1 MRTFNKKRNED
12 ITELKRLHMLKDK
25 SAFKQRKAEI
35 MAEHKI
41 SKATVYREMNK
52 KLPGSYAQPRY
63 TNKPAEISEQEK
75 ELVKTMLFNKAPANL
90 IQDSL
95 AKLTGKNYSW
105 DKFNQIRL
113 AVERDMLP
121 AASNSAAD
129 AGVSARADVPAGADV
144 TVIPQ
149 VSAFGDNLE
158 ILLEAI
164 FHFEKMSEDTI
175 IRAKH
180 GENIFRLGHDAVMD
194 IKRIITNSA
203 SVDGA
208 DVGASMQMKI
218 KHVLTE
224 KMRIF
229 ERGADCSIKD
239 IAAIQRIHKSLD
251 LMSNPLAGKELE
263 WIYNLVLRYDEN
275 ADRDFVEYNA
285 MRAAQELFGKKKD
298 YLFDFAKFRA
308 MASVEIAEN
317 S

>member
-63 TNKPAEISEQEK
+63 TNKPAEISAQEK

-90 IQDSL
+90 IQDEL

-113 AVERDMLP
+113 AVERDLLP
-121 AASNSAAD
+121 AVSNSAAD
-129 AGVSARADVPAGADV
+129 AGVSAGAV
-144 TVIPQ
+144 VAVIPQ
-149 VSAFGDNLE
+149 VSAFGDNLQ

-180 GENIFRLGHDAVMD
+180 GENIFSLGHDAVMD

-208 DVGASMQMKI
+208 DVGASMQMRI

-275 ADRDFVEYNA
+275 ADRDYVEYNA

-308 MASVEIAEN
+308 MASIEIDEN

>member
-1 MRTFNKKRNED
+1 
-12 ITELKRLHMLKDK
+12 MLKDK
-25 SAFKQRKAEI
+25 TAFKQRKAEI

-63 TNKPAEISEQEK
+63 TNKPAEISAQEK

-113 AVERDMLP
+113 AVEKDLP
-121 AASNSAAD
+121 PANDKSGS
-129 AGVSARADVPAGADV
+129 GADVP
-144 TVIPQ
+144 VIRP

-175 IRAKH
+175 IKLKH
-180 GENIFRLGHDAVMD
+180 GDNIFCLGHDAVMD

-218 KHVLTE
+218 KHVLAE
-224 KMRIF
+224 KMRILQN
-229 ERGADCSIKD
+229 GADCSIKD

-251 LMSNPLAGKELE
+251 LMSNPLEGKELE
-263 WIYNLVLRYDEN
+263 WIYRIVKKYDKK
-275 ADRDFVEYNA
+275 ADRDYVEFRA
-285 MRAAQELFGKKKD
+285 LEAAQELFGFKKD

-308 MASVEIAEN
+308 MASKEIAVN

>member
-63 TNKPAEISEQEK
+63 TNKPAEISDQEK

-90 IQDSL
+90 IQDEL

-113 AVERDMLP
+113 AVERDIP
-121 AASNSAAD
+121 SSVSNNGAD
-129 AGVSARADVPAGADV
+129 KGVSARADVPAGADMP
-144 TVIPQ
+144 VIPQ
-149 VSAFGDNLE
+149 VSAFGDNLQ

-164 FHFEKMSEDTI
+164 FHFEKISDDTI
-175 IRAKH
+175 IKVKH
-180 GENIFRLGHDAVMD
+180 GENTFCLGHDAVMD

-208 DVGASMQMKI
+208 DVGASMQMRI

-285 MRAAQELFGKKKD
+285 MRAAQELFGIKKD

-308 MASVEIAEN
+308 MASIEIDEN